1 MARQKPQLKLATMR
15 LEEQEIQKT
24 EMMKKEIMEEEG
36 EYENGGGGNENGG
49 GGNENGGGGNENEG
63 QEMTMEEGDEPGD
76 DDNDQGNGEEEN
88 EEENKEDQE
97 AENEEEDKED
107 QEDENE
113 EEEKEK
119 DKDLPATPPGEASR
133 SEEEWKKRGLNANDI
148 RTKRFRK
155 QQRHRLCE
163 KGKRSLEALQ
173 DEITD
178 TERVDYMPAAVESPQ
193 DAAAPQASLEERKA
207 QEREKPRKRIQEEI
221 EKRQR
226 LEEQGKKIEELLK
239 DIEIQ
244 EKKKKGCIS
253 LPKWSRSQKI
263 QKMSLSH
270 KCSKI
275 FATALS
281 AKPRAICAR
290 GSVWMPG
297 AAAITCCRQM
307 QAKSSPNVAMP
318 PQEGDGLQKAGRLSW
333 RIKWRASPW
342 PMH

>member
-1 MARQKPQLKLATMR
+1 MK
-15 LEEQEIQKT
+15 
-24 EMMKKEIMEEEG
+24 KKEIMEEEG
-36 EYENGGGGNENGG
+36 EFENGGGGNENGG

-63 QEMTMEEGDEPGD
+63 QEMRMEEGDEPGD

-88 EEENKEDQE
+88 EENKEDQE

-119 DKDLPATPPGEASR
+119 DKDLPATPPGEASS

-155 QQRHRLCE
+155 EQRHRLCE

-178 TERVDYMPAAVESPQ
+178 TERVDYMLAAVEGPQ

-253 LPKWSRSQKI
+253 LPK
-263 QKMSLSH
+263 
-270 KCSKI
+270 
-275 FATALS
+275 
-281 AKPRAICAR
+281 
-290 GSVWMPG
+290 
-297 AAAITCCRQM
+297 
-307 QAKSSPNVAMP
+307 
-318 PQEGDGLQKAGRLSW
+318 
-333 RIKWRASPW
+333 
-342 PMH
+342 

>member
-163 KGKRSLEALQ
+163 KGKRSLEGFARWNYRHRTSRLHA
-173 DEITD
+173 
-178 TERVDYMPAAVESPQ
+178 RCSGKSPRC
-193 DAAAPQASLEERKA
+193 SCTTGLLRGKEGSGKGET
-207 QEREKPRKRIQEEI
+207 QEENPR
-221 EKRQR
+221 ENR
-226 LEEQGKKIEELLK
+226 KKAAF
-239 DIEIQ
+239 
-244 EKKKKGCIS
+244 GG
-253 LPKWSRSQKI
+253 
-263 QKMSLSH
+263 
-270 KCSKI
+270 
-275 FATALS
+275 
-281 AKPRAICAR
+281 AR
-290 GSVWMPG
+290 
-297 AAAITCCRQM
+297 
-307 QAKSSPNVAMP
+307 
-318 PQEGDGLQKAGRLSW
+318 
-333 RIKWRASPW
+333 
-342 PMH
+342 

>member
-1 MARQKPQLKLATMR
+1 MK
-15 LEEQEIQKT
+15 
-24 EMMKKEIMEEEG
+24 KKEIMEEEG

-63 QEMTMEEGDEPGD
+63 QEMRMEEGDEPGD

-113 EEEKEK
+113 EEEEK
-119 DKDLPATPPGEASR
+119 AMDLPATPPGEASS

-155 QQRHRLCE
+155 EQRHRLCE

-178 TERVDYMPAAVESPQ
+178 TERVDYMLAAVEGPQ

-253 LPKWSRSQKI
+253 LPK
-263 QKMSLSH
+263 
-270 KCSKI
+270 
-275 FATALS
+275 
-281 AKPRAICAR
+281 
-290 GSVWMPG
+290 
-297 AAAITCCRQM
+297 
-307 QAKSSPNVAMP
+307 
-318 PQEGDGLQKAGRLSW
+318 
-333 RIKWRASPW
+333 
-342 PMH
+342 